1 MNEFLTRWN
10 NVNVT
15 MKQPLKITYWD
26 FRHWHQFSLRTNV
39 SAWFEMHI
47 YHCEKKVADWC
58 SLRNSHDG
66 LCFRWGSLFTWKCW
80 LPLWFDSLT
89 ADNQLKV
96 YVVSGIS
103 LVRSPYPLLVQFVQ
117 QLVGRVVR
125 SICGLDHQGTAAKV
139 CKTTVPIAIPKFR
152 VHLSLQIVLST
163 SREGID
169 STERLHRS
177 STTNAI
183 ASTASNFSN
192 LSLFLTLS
200 RSSGSTVSLNSKNT
214 HQRANL

>member
-47 YHCEKKVADWC
+47 YHFEKKVADWC

-80 LPLWFDSLT
+80 LPLWFDYLT

-125 SICGLDHQGTAAKV
+125 SICGLDHQGNAAKV
-139 CKTTVPIAIPKFR
+139 CQTPNSTDSDTPITCTFILANCVK
-152 VHLSLQIVLST
+152 HLEGRDRQYWTAPQVQHYHRRRLYCFQLQQPFPLSHSQQILRFYSLP
-163 SREGID
+163 E
-169 STERLHRS
+169 
-177 STTNAI
+177 
-183 ASTASNFSN
+183 
-192 LSLFLTLS
+192 
-200 RSSGSTVSLNSKNT
+200 
-214 HQRANL
+214 